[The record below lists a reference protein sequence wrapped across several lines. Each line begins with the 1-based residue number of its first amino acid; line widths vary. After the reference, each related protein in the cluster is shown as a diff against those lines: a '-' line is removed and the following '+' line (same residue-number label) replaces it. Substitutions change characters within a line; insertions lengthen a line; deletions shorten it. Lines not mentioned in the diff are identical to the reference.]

1 MHGHNILHSLHFDSP
16 KESMREGE
24 KECVWERECV
34 CVFLSVCVRKSVC
47 MFERVESGREGEI
60 KDFCSWVKYQ
70 IISDSKSVY
79 CSVMALTE
87 AQLFAQKE
95 TQREREVCVCEQG
108 CVWVKKIE
116 KSGQQKK
123 GHIKMTEF
131 VWVKAKKDLNCL
143 QMIFSTNTCHLS
155 QLVMQLHRTKVKN
168 EK

>member
-24 KECVWERECV
+24 KECVCVSERVCVYKCV
-34 CVFLSVCVRKSVC
+34 CEKEC
-47 MFERVESGREGEI
+47 MFERVESGRERGI

-87 AQLFAQKE
+87 VQLFAQKE

-108 CVWVKKIE
+108 CVCVRCGLTHFFE
-116 KSGQQKK
+116 
-123 GHIKMTEF
+123 
-131 VWVKAKKDLNCL
+131 
-143 QMIFSTNTCHLS
+143 
-155 QLVMQLHRTKVKN
+155 
-168 EK
+168 